1 MAAPEVGTRHASAS
15 AQAQT
20 MDWLRRQ
27 EQLSTGSPEDN
38 DDYYCDEALSLNNV
52 NSATLRPYNPDSTP
66 RIDSYRISMAN
77 LEDSPDVDL
86 DAILGE
92 LCALEQRCESDM
104 ASAPNSENQRQNR
117 PSNGRIQSE
126 DNTDIGKNEGMRTDS
141 PDNDSAFSD
150 TVSMLSSESSA
161 SSSGSGHKP
170 AQTTHIH
177 TAPQQQPHQLIDA
190 ASRAKAEK
198 IRLALE
204 KMREASVQKLFIKVF
219 TLDGSGK
226 SLLVDENMSVA
237 HVCRLLADK
246 NHVPM
251 DPKWAVVEHLPDLFM
266 ERVYEDHELLVENL
280 LLWTRDSKNK
290 LLFVE
295 RSDKTQLFLAPE
307 KFLLGPLDRG
317 NGEYDDHSRNILL
330 EEFFSTSNAGVP
342 EVEGP
347 LYLKSDSK
355 KGWKRYH
362 FILRASG
369 LYYWPKE
376 KARTARDLVCLA
388 TFDVNQIYYGVGWRK
403 KFKAPTD
410 CCFAIKH
417 PRLQQAKSTKYIKF
431 LCAED
436 NAALER
442 WMVGIRVAKYGP
454 KIMEN
459 YRTLVDELAQED
471 LDMLA
476 HARSCSVSS
485 IATTPANQTQYN
497 TANDNARQYNE
508 CSRLNGETT
517 LMIQTQGRHYDSIV
531 VQRQSY
537 NGSEQRQS
545 YGSDGRL
552 SRASSS
558 SSSGCL
564 SDGAP
569 SSCEVAFECGEFPT
583 GTIKRKPSMNPKLPL
598 TSITRQL
605 KEVGET
611 VRDVPDCPSPT
622 GSGSGT
628 LTRRHSRRR
637 SGTDSDGSG
646 TLKRHHRSG
655 NATPV
660 SPVPP
665 GTPVRERASPLNYN
679 RTESQELKS
688 PTSPIQS
695 CMMDS
700 ITSLPPPPPSPSRL
714 TEEAESDSEPLPPPP
729 PEMFRSNLSLD
740 SLPPPPA
747 PGELLMCDTSDLSGS
762 TLSLASLP
770 PPPSPLVGETA
781 TIRRAKP
788 KQTAAED
795 TPNNS
800 ISPNSMP
807 THVSSNQRPSLIYAS
822 IAATL
827 NGVNGSQNSSSHNLF
842 PASNASTPTYVP
854 SSPSFIVAQPPPFV
868 PPPAYG
874 SQISGSG
881 GATQLSRQNSK
892 ICEPIYVSQ
901 QQTQQMNGSAL
912 AKGSAVVGGDTIRR
926 SALKQGSGHYAS
938 PPYLA
943 ELKASSS
950 PQSQRRV
957 TIQEPPMSPKLSKT
971 PTVKKI
977 SFNLPPQQEPGSP
990 ALPVRKPLPPR
1001 RSDSTRLTSP
1011 KKLAVSEQAPP
1022 GDFLKDLQRVMRKKW
1037 QVAQKCKLDTTTTP
1051 HEVLGFRDP
1060 PPATADY
1067 RETNVSNWV
1076 QEHYGADNLYE
1087 NVYTTDPNAPV
1098 EYIAASNTTSPVRQ
1112 PSVRFADENRSMI
1125 ANAIVGKRR
1134 PPPPP
1139 PKRAETTH
1147 LTTAARSM
1155 H

>member
-1 MAAPEVGTRHASAS
+1 
-15 AQAQT
+15 
-20 MDWLRRQ
+20 MDRYEEEGGEDSDNETDP
-27 EQLSTGSPEDN
+27 EQLMNEWLSELDSL
-38 DDYYCDEALSLNNV
+38 AVSLNNV
-52 NSATLRPYNPDSTP
+52 SSATLRPYNPDINTP

-77 LEDSPDVDL
+77 LEDSQDVDL

-92 LCALEQRCESDM
+92 LCALEQRCENDI
-104 ASAPNSENQRQNR
+104 ASAPTSDNQRLNR
-117 PSNGRIQSE
+117 PTNGRINPGE
-126 DNTDIGKNEGMRTDS
+126 NTDIGKNEAGMRTDS

-170 AQTTHIH
+170 PQTAIH
-177 TAPQQQPHQLIDA
+177 TAPQQQPHQLMDA

-251 DPKWAVVEHLPDLFM
+251 DPKYAVVEHLPDLFM

-295 RSDKTQLFLAPE
+295 RPDKTQLFLTPE
-307 KFLLGPLDRG
+307 RFLLGPSDRG
-317 NGEYDDHSRNILL
+317 SGEYDDHSRNILL
-330 EEFFSTSNAGVP
+330 EEFFSSSNAGVP

-388 TFDVNQIYYGVGWRK
+388 TFDVNQVYYGVGWRK
-403 KFKAPTD
+403 KYKAPTD
-410 CCFAIKH
+410 FCFAVKH

-471 LDMLA
+471 LDLLA

-485 IATTPANQTQYN
+485 IATTPANQAQYN
-497 TANDNARQYNE
+497 TANDNARQFNE
-508 CSRLNGETT
+508 CSRHNGDLQTITASVPTT
-517 LMIQTQGRHYDSIV
+517 NSRHYESL

-537 NGSEQRQS
+537 SSQEQRQS
-545 YGSDGRL
+545 YNSDGRL

-611 VRDVPDCPSPT
+611 VRDEPDCPSPT
-622 GSGSGT
+622 SSGSGT

-660 SPVPP
+660 SPAPP
-665 GTPVRERASPLNYN
+665 GTPVKERASPMNYSRN
-679 RTESQELKS
+679 ENQELKS
-688 PTSPIQS
+688 PTSPIQP

-714 TEEAESDSEPLPPPP
+714 SEEVESDGEPLPPPP

-747 PGELLMCDTSDLSGS
+747 PGELLLCNTPDLSGS
-762 TLSLASLP
+762 SLSLASLP
-770 PPPSPLVGETA
+770 PPPSPLVGETS

-788 KQTAAED
+788 KLSSSS
-795 TPNNS
+795 TPTNS
-800 ISPNSMP
+800 LSPDSTP
-807 THVSSNQRPSLIYAS
+807 THHSNQRLAANNLQLYSASLN
-822 IAATL
+822 
-827 NGVNGSQNSSSHNLF
+827 NGLNGSQNSSPLNSY
-842 PASNASTPTYVP
+842 PGSNASTPTYAP
-854 SSPSFIVAQPPPFV
+854 SSPNFHVASQPPPFV

-874 SQISGSG
+874 SQVASLP
-881 GATQLSRQNSK
+881 APPQLVRQNSK
-892 ICEPIYVSQ
+892 LQAEPIYGSQ
-901 QQTQQMNGSAL
+901 QPQQPQTNGSP
-912 AKGSAVVGGDTIRR
+912 AVKPNPGMDTVRR
-926 SALKQGSGHYAS
+926 SALKQTASHYAT

-943 ELKASSS
+943 ELKVSSS
-950 PQSQRRV
+950 PQPQRRV
-957 TIQEPPMSPKLSKT
+957 TIQEPPMSPKPSKT
-971 PTVKKI
+971 GTAKKI
-977 SFNLPPQQEPGSP
+977 SFQLPPQQEPGSP
-990 ALPVRKPLPPR
+990 ALPQRKPMPPR

-1011 KKLAVSEQAPP
+1011 KKLAASDQAPP

-1060 PPATADY
+1060 PPAIADY

-1098 EYIAASNTTSPVRQ
+1098 EYVSSAGGSPARQ
-1112 PSVRFADENRSMI
+1112 PSVRFAEESRNVI
-1125 ANAIVGKRR
+1125 ATAIAGKRR

-1139 PKRAETTH
+1139 PKRAETTQ
-1147 LTTAARSM
+1147 LTTRAM